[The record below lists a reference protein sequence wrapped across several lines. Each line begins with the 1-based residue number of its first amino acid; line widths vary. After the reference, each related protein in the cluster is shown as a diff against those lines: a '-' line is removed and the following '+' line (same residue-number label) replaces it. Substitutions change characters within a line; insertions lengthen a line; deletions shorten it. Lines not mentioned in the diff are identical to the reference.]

1 MKRKVKITGKRQI
14 TIPAEV
20 FDELG
25 LEVGQFLSLEEDRGE
40 LRLSSEMESGESTVL
55 ESLKSLADSP
65 EGRMGRDHDEILAEE
80 AGGSV

>member
-25 LEVGQFLSLEEDRGE
+25 LEVGQYLSLEEDRGD
-40 LRLSSEMESGESTVL
+40 LRLSPEMSSGESTVL
-55 ESLKSLADSP
+55 EFLKGSADSP
-65 EGRMGRDHDEILAEE
+65 EGRSARDHDQILAEE
-80 AGGSV
+80 AGE